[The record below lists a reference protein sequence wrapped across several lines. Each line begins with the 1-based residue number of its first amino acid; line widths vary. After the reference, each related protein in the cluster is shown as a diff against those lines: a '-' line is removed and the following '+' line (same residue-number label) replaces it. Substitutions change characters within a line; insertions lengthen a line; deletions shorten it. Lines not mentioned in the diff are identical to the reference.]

1 MKKTTTAAL
10 FGLSAL
16 MMTGLAQAEIIYETY
31 TYSGAG
37 EYDSN
42 SMLGPDEQI
51 LFGFDMENVGG
62 GTSVPASFEL
72 SADAVGGVSGS
83 TGWLGG
89 TLEIDLL
96 SIDPEVENTDITVIA
111 YNGTVDYLVLD
122 NFSWNRSSVA
132 DSIFNVVYE
141 FTAADLDVFEDW
153 GLANVSIGASA
164 NSFFENDFAITR
176 VSMAIDVPEPAM
188 FSLLGLGLLGF
199 GFARRARKA

>member
-1 MKKTTTAAL
+1 MKRTTTAAL

-16 MMTGLAQAEIIYETY
+16 MMAGLAQADIIYETY

-37 EYDSN
+37 DYNSDSI
-42 SMLGPDEQI
+42 LDPDEQI
-51 LFGFDMENVGG
+51 LFSFDMENIGG
-62 GTSVPASFEL
+62 GASVPASFEL
-72 SADAVGGVSGS
+72 TSDAVGGVSGS

-96 SIDPEVENTDITVIA
+96 SIDPEVENTDITVVA
-111 YNGTVDYLVLD
+111 YNGTLDYLVLD
-122 NFSWNRSSVA
+122 NFSWNKSSTS

-164 NSFFENDFAITR
+164 NNFVVNDFAVAR

-199 GFARRARKA
+199 GFARRSRKA